1 MVGQTAAVG
10 LALSLVV
17 ALLFRWLDG
26 PAAMAAAGFFG
37 LVATVLQIVAV
48 RMAAPMLAANDYR
61 GLLRR
66 WVIGAAIRVAG
77 VAAIPVAV
85 TVDRGRFPPLAAA
98 LGYIAVLIPL
108 FFFEIRRFR

>member
-10 LALSLVV
+10 LGLSLVV

-26 PAAMAAAGFFG
+26 PAAMRAAGFFG
-37 LVATVLQIVAV
+37 LMATVLQLVAV
-48 RMAAPMLAANDYR
+48 RLAAPMLAAGDYR

-66 WVIGAAIRVAG
+66 LVVGGAVRLVG

-85 TVDRGRFPPLAAA
+85 TLDRGRFPPLAAA